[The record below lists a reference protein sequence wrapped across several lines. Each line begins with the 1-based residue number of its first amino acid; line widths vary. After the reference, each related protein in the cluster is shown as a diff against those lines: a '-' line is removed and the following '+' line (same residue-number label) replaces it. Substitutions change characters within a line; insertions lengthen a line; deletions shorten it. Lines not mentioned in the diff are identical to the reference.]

1 MRKLDDRSRLG
12 DGFKRLHCLEHN
24 PALQFGLM
32 RFAGLMSEWKIEE
45 YRARRINRLRNIEGG
60 GHAKRRDSG
69 GFDNSRN
76 QSNGLMT
83 YGSGGHQIECVDVGA
98 FEFAD
103 DFRGQLVADL
113 SRRIYS
119 PHKAIGWAR

>member
-1 MRKLDDRSRLG
+1 MRKMDDRSRPG
-12 DGFKRLHCLEHN
+12 DGFKCLHCLAHN

-32 RFAGLMSEWKIEE
+32 RFAGLMSERKIEKH
-45 YRARRINRLRNIEGG
+45 RARRINRLRNIEGG

-83 YGSGGHQIECVDVGA
+83 HRSGRHQVECIDMSA
-98 FEFAD
+98 FEFAG
-103 DFRGQLVADL
+103 DFRGQLIADL
-113 SRRIYS
+113 
-119 PHKAIGWAR
+119 AR